1 MNYLLI
7 VLSYLIG
14 TLPFA
19 YMAGR
24 FYKGIDIREI
34 GDRNAGASNIS
45 RHVGSTAG
53 MIVLGSDISKGVLAV
68 LLAQAVAT
76 QPIALWCGLA
86 AVAGHNWPVFF
97 KFRGGRGMSITIGIL
112 LALVTIPMAIVS
124 IAGLLSLLKKRS
136 LIFTGVIMWV
146 TLPLLE
152 WLFRVPGMLIVY
164 SLALPCLSGMVHL
177 VTTRHLSPEQKKEA
191 LCW

>member
-1 MNYLLI
+1 MNILLI
-7 VLSYLIG
+7 VASYLIG

-24 FYKGIDIREI
+24 FYKGIDVREI

-53 MIVLGSDISKGVLAV
+53 MIVLGSDISKGVLV
-68 LLAQAVAT
+68 ILLAQAFAT
-76 QPIALWCGLA
+76 QSTALWCGLA
-86 AVAGHNWPVFF
+86 AVAGHNWPVFL
-97 KFRGGRGMSITIGIL
+97 KFRGGRGMAITIGIM

-136 LIFTGVIMWV
+136 LIFTGIIMWV
-146 TLPLLE
+146 MLPLLE
-152 WLFRVPGMLIVY
+152 WLFRVPGMLIAY
-164 SLALPCLSGMVHL
+164 SLALPCLSGIVHL
-177 VTTRHLSPEQKKEA
+177 VTTRHLSSDQKKEA